1 MKRPASDTPIVTTEK
16 KATAVEA
23 QQTEAELSSL
33 SFYYLASCAAA
44 PGSAVGAAD
53 GASDPSDGS
62 SGAADDAS
70 TSDSSAD
77 DMETT
82 LEPLLFILSASPALA
97 GGALLRVL
105 RHTHAT
111 IASTMRMNR
120 SENAI
125 AMMIPVQSAPLENN
139 NNKNEC
145 EQGLWHWRTIARFSR
160 NLICLSGAV
169 FTADQ

>member
-23 QQTEAELSSL
+23 QQTKAELSSL
-33 SFYYLASCAAA
+33 SFYYLAPCAAA
-44 PGSAVGAAD
+44 PGPAVGAAD
-53 GASDPSDGS
+53 GASDASDGS
-62 SGAADDAS
+62 SGPSDVAS
-70 TSDSSAD
+70 DIDSSAD
-77 DMETT
+77 VVETA
-82 LEPLLFILSASPALA
+82 LEPPFFILSVSTALA
-97 GGALLRVL
+97 GGALLRLL
-105 RHTHAT
+105 RHTNAT
-111 IASTMRMNR
+111 IASMMRMNR

-125 AMMIPVQSAPLENN
+125 AMMIPIQFAPLENK

-145 EQGLWHWRTIARFSR
+145 EQGLGHWRTTARFSR